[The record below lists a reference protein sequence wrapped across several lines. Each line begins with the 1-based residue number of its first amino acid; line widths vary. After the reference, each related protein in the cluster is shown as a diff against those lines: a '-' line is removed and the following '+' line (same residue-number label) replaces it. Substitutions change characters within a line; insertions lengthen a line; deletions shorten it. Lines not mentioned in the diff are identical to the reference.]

1 MFKEIGI
8 FVKENSAES
17 TNNSALDSMISCIL
31 SCESNL
37 CIDESSN
44 YKNERVQALSH
55 KDLVEK
61 VDLIIVFGGDGTLL
75 NSARQYL
82 DSQIP
87 SFSSRNGNR
96 ITYIDLFCGGGGL
109 SLGVHHA
116 LHKFGFDA
124 KLLLAADTDKKALRL
139 IKHTMIFKKFPN
151 DSIIGEEFEDKHSSS
166 KYKWSVDPIDG
177 TRAFVIGAPTWSNLI
192 SLSFKNKSFLGLA
205 NFPELNKYYINDKK
219 KSYVYKERKKFI
231 LKSSNNNNL
240 KTIKIIG
247 NFHGTLS
254 YEKQRKVIKKFG
266 WSFRLAGF
274 DALNYCLLA
283 EGKVDAVIE
292 ANLKPYDILP
302 LIPIIKNSGAI
313 VSNWKNDPAENGGN
327 ILATSNRKLHNKILK
342 LLKPFTKK

>member
-1 MFKEIGI
+1 M
-8 FVKENSAES
+8 
-17 TNNSALDSMISCIL
+17 
-31 SCESNL
+31 
-37 CIDESSN
+37 N
-44 YKNERVQALSH
+44 YNKPFNFLKKLPA
-55 KDLVEK
+55 K
-61 VDLIIVFGGDGTLL
+61 L
-75 NSARQYL
+75 NSFYAKKSRAEVVVNNKSKSKK
-82 DSQIP
+82 DFDP
-87 SFSSRNGNR
+87 VTNFDKSFEK
-96 ITYIDLFCGGGGL
+96 YIR
-109 SLGVHHA
+109 SL
-116 LHKFGFDA
+116 
-124 KLLLAADTDKKALRL
+124 
-139 IKHTMIFKKFPN
+139 INKKFPK
-151 DSIIGEEFEDKHSSS
+151 DSIIGEEFEDKFSFND
-166 KYKWSVDPIDG
+166 YKWSIDPIDG

-192 SLSFKNKSFLGLA
+192 SLSFKEKSFLGLA

-219 KSYVYKERKKFI
+219 NSYLYKNKKKFI

-254 YEKQRKVIKKFG
+254 YEKQRRVIKKFG

-313 VSNWKNDPAENGGN
+313 VSNWKNELAENGGN

-342 LLKPFTKK
+342 LLKPFTKIK